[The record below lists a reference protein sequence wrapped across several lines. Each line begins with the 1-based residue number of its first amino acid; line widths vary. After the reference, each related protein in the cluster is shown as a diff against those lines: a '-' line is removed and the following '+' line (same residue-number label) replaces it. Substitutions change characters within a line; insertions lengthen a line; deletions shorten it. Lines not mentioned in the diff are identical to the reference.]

1 MTPQNQ
7 DAIAR
12 EEIDRGNEA
21 LVAAEELLKLRLHN
35 DAISRTYYAAYHWAR
50 AVLFTK
56 GLESKTHRGTN
67 QLLGLHF
74 VREGALSQEAAR
86 LLAQLQDLREA
97 SDYTASVRF
106 TEEEARDAV
115 AQTRAFIALCRP
127 LLTRIGGSAPG
138 RGDGETGSL

>member
-1 MTPQNQ
+1 MTPQNR
-7 DAIAR
+7 DANAR
-12 EEIDRGNEA
+12 EEIERANEA
-21 LVAAEELLKLRLHN
+21 LVAAEELLKLRLNN
-35 DAISRTYYAAYHWAR
+35 DAISRSYYAAYHWAR

-74 VREGALSQEAAR
+74 VREGALPEEATR
-86 LLAQLQDLREA
+86 LLAQLEDQREA

-115 AQTRAFIALCRP
+115 ARTRAFIEYCRP
-127 LLTRIGGSAPG
+127 LLSGGGAHNS
-138 RGDGETGSL
+138 DGETGEASAS